1 MQIGRV
7 ARILLV
13 GLFSL
18 GLPGAACDSDRDSA
32 TIATSEMTARF
43 VARANASG
51 VTKIVA
57 ELLVPGDLVLE
68 NVDLNGGDRLIAR
81 RIAAGS
87 GDARERVMVEKDDLV
102 DTEYGANFQTGE
114 RDTRIE
120 IDFDRTASGQADAIG
135 SSVTLPSPF
144 ALQWVS
150 DPVAMTPAPRF
161 FSRSTAT
168 PYYVVWDPF
177 GAPDFEPG
185 DELDYA
191 VTGTCIQTLSGTID
205 WAGGEDA
212 LELTA
217 ALEDANPPQDGR
229 SCPIRVEFTL
239 SRSGAISPAFDGG
252 SIVGAQGRVLKLQTV
267 P

>member
-1 MQIGRV
+1 
-7 ARILLV
+7 
-13 GLFSL
+13 
-18 GLPGAACDSDRDSA
+18 
-32 TIATSEMTARF
+32 MTARF

-68 NVDLNGGDRLIAR
+68 NVDLNGGDRLIATKR
-81 RIAAGS
+81 DPGS
-87 GDARERVMVEKDDLV
+87 IDGSDRVMVEHDDHV
-102 DTEYGANFQTGE
+102 ETSYGANFQTDQ
-114 RDTRIE
+114 RDTRME
-120 IDFDRTASGQADAIG
+120 IDFDRSASGQADANG

-150 DPVAMTPAPRF
+150 DPVAMTSAPRF
-161 FSRSTAT
+161 FSRSSAT

-177 GAPDFEPG
+177 GAPAFEAG
-185 DELDYA
+185 DVLVYS
-191 VTGTCIQTLSGTID
+191 VTGRCIETLEGTID

-217 ALEDANPPQDGR
+217 ALEDAAPPRGDR
-229 SCPIRVEFTL
+229 ACPIRVEFTL
-239 SRSGAISPAFDGG
+239 QRQGTVATAFAGG
-252 SIVGAQGRVLKLQTV
+252 SFVGAQGRVLKLQTV